1 MFNNILSFT
10 KGIFS
15 NQWNLSEENIGT
27 NFWNTLYNNLMK
39 YIFAYNITKLQLIYV
54 TDISIIKEIKGDVKN
69 RWEDTEKI
77 WAPDGIRNAR
87 RVDTYINQQT

>member
-15 NQWNLSEENIGT
+15 NQWNLSEEKIRR
-27 NFWNTLYNNLMK
+27 NFWKPLYNNLMK

-69 RWEDTEKI
+69 R
-77 WAPDGIRNAR
+77 P
-87 RVDTYINQQT
+87 

>member
-15 NQWNLSEENIGT
+15 NQWNLSEEKIRR
-27 NFWNTLYNNLMK
+27 NFWKPLYNNLMK
-39 YIFAYNITKLQLIYV
+39 YIFAYNITKLQLTYV

>member
-15 NQWNLSEENIGT
+15 NQWNLSEEKIRR
-27 NFWNTLYNNLMK
+27 NFWKPLYNNLMK
-39 YIFAYNITKLQLIYV
+39 YIFVYNITKLQLTYV

-69 RWEDTEKI
+69 R
-77 WAPDGIRNAR
+77 P
-87 RVDTYINQQT
+87 